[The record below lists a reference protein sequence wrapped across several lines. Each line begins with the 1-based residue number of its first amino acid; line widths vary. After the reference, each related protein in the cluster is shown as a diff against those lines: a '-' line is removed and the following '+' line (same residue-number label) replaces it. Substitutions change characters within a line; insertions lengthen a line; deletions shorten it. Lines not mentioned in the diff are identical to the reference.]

1 MRNIK
6 SYHVHHS
13 TATDGRWR
21 GHSKVVNLK
30 QNAHSLTHSYPLSIC
45 QAQHLS
51 RKKEHTIT
59 PSRTLFYV
67 TQVVRVT
74 LLKKLFIINSVILGV
89 LKITLELRKTVN
101 LGNTLLIK
109 IEKYETGNN

>member
-1 MRNIK
+1 M
-6 SYHVHHS
+6 
-13 TATDGRWR
+13 
-21 GHSKVVNLK
+21 
-30 QNAHSLTHSYPLSIC
+30 
-45 QAQHLS
+45 
-51 RKKEHTIT
+51 
-59 PSRTLFYV
+59 
-67 TQVVRVT
+67 RVT